1 MVVDDA
7 MGLISENDLVKL
19 NVGTPPPIA
28 ALLDQRDRELGVLA
42 PGCTPLVE
50 TPREAGEQEIE
61 IFIGDPFRPSQD
73 AKRST
78 YLSTTF
84 MLGLKAFDTGPPRG
98 AHPGRE
104 PRSLQRTQR
113 RWLCPFWAN
122 ALAAQRCKTTIGFI
136 DPTMMPVHGNV
147 WPHVAVDRHSSRASS
162 LHSTSRRCERG
173 SVARHPRSTRSGC
186 CA

>member
-84 MLGLKAFDTGPPRG
+84 MLGLKAFDTGPP
-98 AHPGRE
+98 
-104 PRSLQRTQR
+104 PR
-113 RWLCPFWAN
+113 
-122 ALAAQRCKTTIGFI
+122 
-136 DPTMMPVHGNV
+136 
-147 WPHVAVDRHSSRASS
+147 RASR
-162 LHSTSRRCERG
+162 T
-173 SVARHPRSTRSGC
+173 
-186 CA
+186 

>member
-84 MLGLKAFDTGPPRG
+84 MLGLKAFDTGRPEARIPDVNLVPCSAPTTLVMSISG
-98 AHPGRE
+98 
-104 PRSLQRTQR
+104 QRTGCAAVQDHDRVHRPDDDAGPRQR
-113 RWLCPFWAN
+113 VVTRL
-122 ALAAQRCKTTIGFI
+122 R
-136 DPTMMPVHGNV
+136 V
-147 WPHVAVDRHSSRASS
+147 
-162 LHSTSRRCERG
+162 RG
-173 SVARHPRSTRSGC
+173 IHLERHPCTRPRDVAS
-186 CA
+186 ADR